1 MNATQRRLEG
11 KVALI
16 VGAGQTPGPKM
27 GNGRATALLFAR
39 EGAQVLAADQNIA
52 SAEETV
58 ALIQSEG
65 GSAAAVET
73 DVTDES
79 SIQRAV
85 HDCTQRWNR
94 LDILHNNVGIS
105 VAGGDAPVTEITVEA
120 FDRIMA
126 VNLRSV
132 VLACKHALPI
142 MRDQGSGVI
151 LTISS
156 IAALVILYSSAQAGS
171 IRIGTEG
178 AYPPWN
184 AKDESGK
191 LIGFEV
197 ELAGWLCIY
206 MKADCTLVEQD
217 WDGMIPGL
225 IMRKYDAIMAGMSIT
240 DERMKTINFS
250 QGYADEVASLAVMK
264 GSSLEGMDT
273 PKAINLSTG
282 GGAAKK
288 ALKTLTAALA
298 GKTIGVQTATIHQNF
313 LESGDV
319 GNVKVRTYK
328 TQDEVNLDLAA
339 GRIDAA
345 LAAAVAFTDY
355 AEKSGKPV
363 VLVGPTFSGGAFGNG
378 VGVGIRKAD
387 TQLLEDFNKAIDS
400 ARKSGKISELAIRW
414 FGFDASM

>member
-1 MNATQRRLEG
+1 MKNIF
-11 KVALI
+11 K
-16 VGAGQTPGPKM
+16 
-27 GNGRATALLFAR
+27 LF
-39 EGAQVLAADQNIA
+39 L
-52 SAEETV
+52 STV
-58 ALIQSEG
+58 A
-65 GSAAAVET
+65 
-73 DVTDES
+73 
-79 SIQRAV
+79 
-85 HDCTQRWNR
+85 
-94 LDILHNNVGIS
+94 
-105 VAGGDAPVTEITVEA
+105 
-120 FDRIMA
+120 
-126 VNLRSV
+126 
-132 VLACKHALPI
+132 ALMI
-142 MRDQGSGVI
+142 FF
-151 LTISS
+151 
-156 IAALVILYSSAQAGS
+156 SSAHADS

-184 AKDESGK
+184 AKDEKGK

-197 ELAGWLCIY
+197 ELANWLCIY

-282 GGAAKK
+282 GGGAKK

-319 GNVKVRTYK
+319 GSVKIRTYK

-355 AEKSGKPV
+355 AEKSGKAV

-378 VGVGIRKAD
+378 VGVGIRKDD
-387 TQLLEDFNKAIDS
+387 TALLKRFNAAINQ
-400 ARKSGKISELAIRW
+400 ARKSGKISELAIKW

>member
-1 MNATQRRLEG
+1 MNKFKTLG
-11 KVALI
+11 LGILI
-16 VGAGQTPGPKM
+16 S
-27 GNGRATALLFAR
+27 F
-39 EGAQVLAADQNIA
+39 
-52 SAEETV
+52 
-58 ALIQSEG
+58 
-65 GSAAAVET
+65 
-73 DVTDES
+73 
-79 SIQRAV
+79 
-85 HDCTQRWNR
+85 
-94 LDILHNNVGIS
+94 
-105 VAGGDAPVTEITVEA
+105 
-120 FDRIMA
+120 F
-126 VNLRSV
+126 
-132 VLACKHALPI
+132 
-142 MRDQGSGVI
+142 

-156 IAALVILYSSAQAGS
+156 NADS
-171 IRIGTEG
+171 IKIGTEG

-184 AKDESGK
+184 SKDASGN

-197 ELAGWLCIY
+197 ELANELCKI
-206 MKADCTLVEQD
+206 MKAECTIVEQD

-264 GSSLEGMDT
+264 GSDLEGMDT
-273 PKAINLSTG
+273 PEGINLSLG
-282 GGAAKK
+282 GSDVKA

-319 GNVKVRTYK
+319 GSVKIRTYK

-378 VGVGIRKAD
+378 VGVGIRKDD
-387 TQLLEDFNKAIDS
+387 TALMKKFNAAINT
-400 ARKSGKISELAIRW
+400 ARKNGKISELAIKW